1 MNLRQ
6 FFELNERYVNIIN
19 DEETKRKYAKDVWDI
34 LQKSYADIGGIK
46 GSGFGSI
53 DDMIKNIPFWKLS
66 VHNKVVD
73 AVALYK
79 DKGGRKLVATGYNGS
94 EVGRLAVTEMAR
106 ADLQRSYGE
115 KSKGALGSLMKSL
128 PWDVL
133 KNFMLKPKETDKIKP
148 IKGMDIKDLPDDA
161 QYTLKRYPQLI
172 DYGYLRTIGDEWV
185 FKVSVGTPGKT
196 IKQQLHDMFIN
207 S

>member
-1 MNLRQ
+1 MSLRH
-6 FFELNERYVNIIN
+6 FIELNERYVNILE

-46 GSGFGSI
+46 GSGFNSI

-66 VHNKVVD
+66 VHNNVVD
-73 AVALYK
+73 AVAMYK

-94 EVGRLAVTEMAR
+94 EVGRLAVTEMAK
-106 ADLQRSYGE
+106 ADLQRAYGE
-115 KSKGALGSLMKSL
+115 KSKGALGSLMKSV

-133 KNFMLKPKETDKIKP
+133 KIFMLKPKESAKIRP
-148 IKGMDIKDLPDDA
+148 IKGMNIKDLPDDA
-161 QYTLKRYPQLI
+161 QYALNKYPHLI

-185 FKVSVGTPGKT
+185 FKVSMGTPGKT
-196 IKQQLHDMFIN
+196 IV
-207 S
+207 